1 LTAWRC
7 RDVEAK
13 LVDAFDGR
21 LDPAAS
27 VRLHAHIEGCA
38 ACRERAA
45 LWRGLT
51 PALRAL
57 EPAEPPAMAT
67 RRMQIEIER
76 RLAGAST
83 GSSQRRWRWAWAP
96 ALLGAMGAVAVAL
109 LWARPAARRP
119 GAGAGYATVAR
130 VTGAL
135 TVGARP
141 LDASMPVPVGAT
153 LALAPG
159 SETELAMER
168 GTVVR
173 VKGPAH
179 LALIGSAK
187 AVTVRLDDGG
197 ISASVAHRLAG
208 ETFAVVTS
216 DLRVEVRGTRFSVRK
231 AGARSDVQVEE
242 GQVMV
247 GFADGRTELVSAGES
262 ASWTPPLEAP
272 PPAVAPAAPSPT
284 GSTAAQAPDPPC
296 ASALRSCRE
305 TTSAVR
311 SSMREGDPNRALRS
325 LAERGRTSGD
335 VEGRCGGQEIGACQD
350 ELRYLHAEA
359 LNQAGRL
366 DDAVAAYR
374 GLDRRTSPPAMR
386 QNALYAA
393 AQIERRRGHN
403 DAALI
408 DYERALG
415 VAPRGALREEIL
427 IGAMETEELA
437 GETGRARSLAR
448 RYLGEFPT
456 GIGAAGARRLAQ
468 PR

>member
-1 LTAWRC
+1 MTAWSC

-13 LVDAFDGR
+13 LVDAIDGR
-21 LDPAAS
+21 LEPAAS

-57 EPAEPPAMAT
+57 EPAAPSAMAA

-76 RLAGAST
+76 QLAGGAVASAR
-83 GSSQRRWRWAWAP
+83 RRWRALWAP
-96 ALLGAMGAVAVAL
+96 ITLGAVGALAVAL
-109 LWARPAARRP
+109 VWARQPAHRP
-119 GAGAGYATVAR
+119 ALRSGYATIAS
-130 VTGAL
+130 VTGAV
-135 TVGARP
+135 TAGARP
-141 LDASMPVPVGAT
+141 LGPSMAVPVGST
-153 LALAPG
+153 LALAAG
-159 SETELAMER
+159 AETELAMDR

-173 VKGPAH
+173 VTGPAH
-179 LALIGSAK
+179 LALTGDAR

-208 ETFAVVTS
+208 ETFAVVTA

-231 AGARSDVQVEE
+231 ADSRSDVQVDE

-247 GFADGRTELVSAGES
+247 RFADGKTELVSAGQS
-262 ASWTPPLEAP
+262 TSSPAP
-272 PPAVAPAAPSPT
+272 MEAPAAPIVPVVPAP
-284 GSTAAQAPDPPC
+284 AAPQLPAPAC
-296 ASALRSCRE
+296 SNVLRSCRE
-305 TTSAVR
+305 TTGAVR
-311 SSMREGDPNRALRS
+311 SSMREGDPNRALRD
-325 LAERGRTSGD
+325 LAERGRAAFD
-335 VEGRCGGQEIGACQD
+335 LDARCGGEEIGACQD

-374 GLDRRTSPPAMR
+374 GLDRRSAPRAMR

-393 AQIERRRGHN
+393 AQIERRRGRN
-403 DAALI
+403 EAARA
-408 DYERALG
+408 DYERALE

-427 IGAMETEELA
+427 IGAMEAEELA
-437 GETGRARSLAR
+437 GETGRARSLAH
-448 RYLGEFPT
+448 RYLDEFPA
-456 GIGAAGARRLAQ
+456 GIGAPTARRLAP